1 MSDHIID
8 KVAELEKVCENINLP
23 FQAGDDQVLLDM
35 RRGYTSDD
43 YIRLVEKIRNRIPTV
58 SMSTDLI
65 VGFCGESDSQFEKTL
80 DMLREIRFDKVHS
93 AAYSTREG
101 TIADR
106 KMKDDV
112 SDEDKRYRL
121 RAVDELQEQIQTEL
135 NSSYVDVETQVLIEG
150 MKRGRIYGRN
160 RSDKLV
166 YVDAPEDTIGSMVNV
181 TIKET
186 SPWSLNGSLS

>member
-1 MSDHIID
+1 
-8 KVAELEKVCENINLP
+8 
-23 FQAGDDQVLLDM
+23 
-35 RRGYTSDD
+35 
-43 YIRLVEKIRNRIPTV
+43 
-58 SMSTDLI
+58 
-65 VGFCGESDSQFEKTL
+65 
-80 DMLREIRFDKVHS
+80 
-93 AAYSTREG
+93 
-101 TIADR
+101 
-106 KMKDDV
+106 MKDDV